1 MIAIKLSFPDLM
13 AGMHTAALTSQDSML
28 HTVVASRNP
37 AFSEVSL
44 RYVDSA
50 LDTDCGL
57 RQDVPNT
64 APVWLSEIGLTVQ
77 QFDPADGNA
86 DDTRWWRCLRAWM
99 ARHDIDWGFWA
110 LQVRLS
116 VF

>member
-1 MIAIKLSFPDLM
+1 M
-13 AGMHTAALTSQDSML
+13 AALSI
-28 HTVVASRNP
+28 P
-37 AFSEVSL
+37 ALIDRAQPFCFL
-44 RYVDSA
+44 CA
-50 LDTDCGL
+50 FCCTLDTGCGL

-77 QFDPADGNA
+77 QFDPADGSA

-110 LQVRLS
+110 LQV
-116 VF
+116 

>member
-1 MIAIKLSFPDLM
+1 MRSAC
-13 AGMHTAALTSQDSML
+13 TACA
-28 HTVVASRNP
+28 
-37 AFSEVSL
+37 
-44 RYVDSA
+44 SA
-50 LDTDCGL
+50 LDTGCGA

-77 QFDPADGNA
+77 QFDPADGSA

-116 VF
+116 VYQCHVNLCQEH